1 MGVTPIGHCQKVTDQ
16 PKPREISYGGG
27 VVTIYGEGFSA
38 DTFSQFNATK
48 GNKIYFTNNFER
60 VECINPVDQV
70 FNVPSFYI
78 FRITGTCY
86 YYSNVDEHSPYLDM
100 DASRSS
106 GFLYYQGHLFDACQ
120 RLWRRMVSYA

>member
-1 MGVTPIGHCQKVTDQ
+1 MLASLFSLNQVIARHYYFKGDQIHYVVVTPIGHCQKVTDQ

-70 FNVPSFYI
+70 FKCFYS
-78 FRITGTCY
+78 FRITGIC
-86 YYSNVDEHSPYLDM
+86 
-100 DASRSS
+100 
-106 GFLYYQGHLFDACQ
+106 C
-120 RLWRRMVSYA
+120 